1 MADFT
6 SQVSA
11 WVRETEARMT
21 AVFREAAQRVI
32 GEMQERV
39 PVDTGFLKASL
50 QVSTSAPIPAD
61 RSPGEGT
68 TYAYNPTA
76 ATLAIAGAEI
86 GDRLFASYSAVY
98 GPRINYGFVGT
109 DALGRTYN
117 QAGRHFVELAAQRWP
132 AIVAQ
137 VSQEAQSRAGG
148 TH

>member
-11 WVRETEARMT
+11 WVRETEARMA
-21 AVFREAAQRVI
+21 AVFRESAQRVI
-32 GEMQERV
+32 SDMQGRV
-39 PVDTGFLKASL
+39 PVDTGFLKSSL
-50 QVSTSAPIPAD
+50 QVSTTAPVPAD
-61 RSPGEGT
+61 RSPDAGGVA
-68 TYAYNPTA
+68 AYNPTA

-86 GDRLFASYSAVY
+86 GDTLFASYSAVY
-98 GPRINYGFVGT
+98 APRINYGFVGT

-137 VSQEAQSRAGG
+137 VSGEAQARAGG
-148 TH
+148 AR